1 MNAFQIIA
9 KKLLN
14 INDDINFLNNNNP
27 NYLSILWFYIF
38 IKKDYSI
45 VSKYYFFDE
54 TIQNKFVTK
63 EMREEFIELFCK
75 IQKIYRSF
83 SKLAYLYKYKKAK
96 TIIEYDLC
104 LNQIKE
110 NGKNVF
116 ILLQN
121 DNKYLFNISDLIKI
135 VHNSIANTNNFFNN
149 PLTIK
154 NPYNNLIINKS
165 SLYNIYFFVRQKTLL
180 NPDLLFYFF
189 KSNFDINIFTQDY
202 KVLIRNYAI
211 HNYIRNSPLDILYE
225 DVNKMLDCFNFN
237 LIDKNK
243 KINVHENFPKDKL
256 VEIMQPYLKLYYL
269 SEFSFIHISGR
280 NKYKKLLR
288 RKLNEFQKFNPKFG
302 RKIYEFYNILQNN
315 RTIKKIKG
323 VFNYNYKK
331 FNDKNKEKKIFMN
344 SHDSNCYRDSDS
356 ETDDESE
363 NDSENESSNESIE
376 LSVVQ
381 NLNNSFI
388 NINNNLYLINE
399 YSEEDS
405 ESDSE
410 EELDDLNN
418 YIMNNINITNNS
430 LFDIDGDLYD
440 DVNDVNNEINND
452 DDSVS

>member
-1 MNAFQIIA
+1 MNAFQIIS

-14 INDDINFLNNNNP
+14 IDDDKNFLNNNNP

-38 IKKDYSI
+38 IKKEYTI

-54 TIQNKFVTK
+54 TIQNKFVSK

-83 SKLAYLYKYKKAK
+83 SKLAYLYKYKKAN
-96 TIIEYDLC
+96 TVIEYDLC
-104 LNQIKE
+104 LNKIKE
-110 NGKNVF
+110 NEKNVF
-116 ILLQN
+116 VLLQN
-121 DNKYLFNISDLIKI
+121 DNKYLFNICDLIKI
-135 VHNSIANTNNFFNN
+135 IHNSIANTNNFFNN

-165 SLYNIYFFVRQKTLL
+165 TLYNIYFFVRQKTLL

-211 HNYIRNSPLDILYE
+211 NNYIRNSPLENLYE

-237 LIDKNK
+237 SIAQNK
-243 KINVHENFPKDKL
+243 KINIHENFPKDKL
-256 VEIMQPYLKLYYL
+256 VEIMIPYLKLYYL

-280 NKYKKLLR
+280 NKYKKILR
-288 RKLNEFQKFNPKFG
+288 SKLNKFQKFNPKFG

-331 FNDKNKEKKIFMN
+331 FNDKNKEKKNFMN
-344 SHDSNCYRDSDS
+344 SHDSNFYR
-356 ETDDESE
+356 
-363 NDSENESSNESIE
+363 DSENESENESDTEIE
-376 LSVVQ
+376 NDDDELTVVQ
-381 NLNNSFI
+381 SLENRFI

-399 YSEEDS
+399 YTEEDS

-410 EELDDLNN
+410 EDVDQLNN
-418 YIMNNINITNNS
+418 NIINNINVLNNS
-430 LFDIDGDLYD
+430 LFDIDSDF
-440 DVNDVNNEINND
+440 NDVNNEINND
-452 DDSVS
+452 DDSIS